1 MTGVQVLHDLLTER
15 GLSDYQIVRNVRVS
29 GDSNELADIIYGLAL
44 TMSLQEERI
53 DRKRKRKAAKG
64 AAAKISQEKPSWSC
78 FLVLPAVPCSNTPTF
93 SIKRYV
99 CYGWYC
105 SRLLLTPYRL
115 LELQQRADL
124 NDPSGFSTR
133 QTFLCLTDAANISYY
148 SLQAPA
154 MLP

>member
-1 MTGVQVLHDLLTER
+1 MAGVEVLHDLLTER
-15 GLSDYQIVRNVRVS
+15 GLSNYQVVHNMRIS
-29 GDSNELADIIYGLAL
+29 GDSNELVDIIYGLAL

-64 AAAKISQEKPSWSC
+64 AADKISQEKPSWSC
-78 FLVLPAVPCSNTPTF
+78 FLVLPAVPCSNAPTF
-93 SIKRYV
+93 SIKR
-99 CYGWYC
+99 
-105 SRLLLTPYRL
+105 L
-115 LELQQRADL
+115 LELQQCADL
-124 NDPSGFSTR
+124 NDPSGSSTR